1 VIPLDAKAAVQSVEP
16 KQLAVTGELK
26 QKQIVIDLVKGATEP
41 SYTSGDKGKGLLS
54 VQLKLSCTSDCQA
67 SGYAVQRSSFSVK
80 TPDGQS
86 VTAAD
91 SSPFCCEALY
101 PGNVFE
107 GPKETV
113 QFKVPLPV
121 QGAYTVSFAD
131 SGLVSQGN
139 PGSSTVVNAG

>member
-1 VIPLDAKAAVQSVEP
+1 MTICFCFNSP
-16 KQLAVTGELK
+16 
-26 QKQIVIDLVKGATEP
+26 
-41 SYTSGDKGKGLLS
+41 
-54 VQLKLSCTSDCQA
+54 
-67 SGYAVQRSSFSVK
+67 
-80 TPDGQS
+80 

-139 PGSSTVVNAG
+139 PGSSTVINAV